1 MYHVLIIIYFDLKT
15 NKLFNY
21 FYSLN
26 WFLCTLKIF
35 LYKMFS
41 ETKEKRFLLV
51 LNLFTSNI
59 LLMFLEYQVWSV
71 VQCQII
77 NISISVGQLGRVILY
92 LIYAS
97 GRVIL
102 YLIYASPKPYLCIVR
117 NYRVKKI
124 VFLLSSRLIIL
135 YFYD

>member
-1 MYHVLIIIYFDLKT
+1 M
-15 NKLFNY
+15 
-21 FYSLN
+21 
-26 WFLCTLKIF
+26 FL
-35 LYKMFS
+35 

-59 LLMFLEYQVWSV
+59 LLMFLGYQVWSV
-71 VQCQII
+71 GQCQII
-77 NISISVGQLGRVILY
+77 YISISVGQL
-92 LIYAS
+92 